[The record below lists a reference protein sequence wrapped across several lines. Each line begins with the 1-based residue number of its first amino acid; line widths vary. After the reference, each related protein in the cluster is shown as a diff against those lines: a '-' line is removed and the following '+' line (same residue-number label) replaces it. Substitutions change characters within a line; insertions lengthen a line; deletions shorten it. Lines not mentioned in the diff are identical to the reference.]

1 MRFFMLLLE
10 IKIQD
15 AIAKGKESC
24 MGNCKQDVFV
34 EIYSF
39 MLISY
44 LPSQSVLGSI

>member
-1 MRFFMLLLE
+1 MLLLV

-15 AIAKGKESC
+15 AFAKGKESC
-24 MGNCKQDVFV
+24 MGNYKQNVFV

-44 LPSQSVLGSI
+44 LPSQNVLGSI